1 MNRRRIDQALLTP
14 AFAGYMITW
23 LGGFREGRE
32 TLSQSGR
39 GPESLFI
46 SLTCP
51 IRLGDRTMKRLG
63 RIVGLATEL
72 GMTMG
77 LTAAGFVIVGLW
89 AGRWL
94 DAKLGTSYLATLLL
108 LVVGALPRPV
118 RG

>member
-1 MNRRRIDQALLTP
+1 
-14 AFAGYMITW
+14 
-23 LGGFREGRE
+23 
-32 TLSQSGR
+32 
-39 GPESLFI
+39 
-46 SLTCP
+46 
-51 IRLGDRTMKRLG
+51 MKRLG